1 MQAGVVD
8 VDALLTA
15 LTSLQGV
22 LVSISLVAMM
32 AAMGTQLTQ
41 GDIRKTIR
49 ESNLVARW
57 ILANL
62 LAVPLFAILVG
73 VLFNLSDPTLVALL
87 LVAIAPGAPFIPQ
100 LVALAGEN
108 SHEAVR
114 LTAALT
120 LVATLTVPLLVAAA
134 LAVLQIELVFPAWRL
149 VVPLLVVLV
158 IPLVAGGVVQNRRPG
173 LANALGKRL
182 VTLSNAALLVALGIV
197 AVLDVGRTVRVFT
210 GLAGTGILL
219 VMALFVFA
227 SIEIG
232 WLIGGPTAQNRR
244 LLALGTAGRNVNIA
258 LFIATGAFPGSNA
271 DETILAFTMI
281 MIVTSVLV
289 ALYWRRR
296 SVTGGSPQADH
307 EQGSETGQQ

>member
-8 VDALLTA
+8 VDAVLTA
-15 LTSLQGV
+15 LTSLQGT
-22 LVSISLVAMM
+22 LVAVSLVAMM

-41 GDIRKTIR
+41 GDVRRTIR

-62 LAVPLFAILVG
+62 LAVPLFAVLLGI
-73 VLFNLSDPTLVALL
+73 LFNLPDPSLVALL

-100 LVALAGEN
+100 FAALAGEN

-134 LAVLQIELVFPAWRL
+134 LTVLQIELVFPAWRFI
-149 VVPLLVVLV
+149 VPLLVVLV
-158 IPLVAGGVVQNRRPG
+158 IPLVAGALVRSRRPA
-173 LANALGKRL
+173 LANALRKRL
-182 VTLSNAALLVALGIV
+182 VILANAALLVALAIV
-197 AVLDVGRTVRVFT
+197 AFLDLGRTVRVFT

-271 DETILAFTMI
+271 DETILAFTTI
-281 MIVTSVLV
+281 MIGTSLLA
-289 ALYWRRR
+289 ALYWRR
-296 SVTGGSPQADH
+296 SPLTGGSPRDERKQD
-307 EQGSETGQQ
+307 SETGQQ